1 MAHRGCDDGAV
12 PGDALLRD
20 GLELAVVVALGGMLW
35 AAVRRVRAGAV
46 VVPRC
51 HSCGRPTSRA
61 YPACTRCGAP
71 RRPRGDSA
79 SDHS

>member
-1 MAHRGCDDGAV
+1 MARPGWDHAPV
-12 PGDALLRD
+12 PDALIRD
-20 GLELAVVVALGGMLW
+20 GLEVLFVVAVGGMLW

-51 HSCGRPTSRA
+51 AACGRPTSRA

-71 RRPRGDSA
+71 R
-79 SDHS
+79 